1 MTSALLTQVATE
13 VLRSPDPDPLLS
25 QVAVEVLRT
34 DPKLARLDQVAVEV
48 LSLNVPEDL
57 TTPIAGEATASVTG
71 TAALTLGT
79 TLVGIAPAA
88 LSGTAN
94 LDNGATLIATG
105 RIEAT
110 PRARLAGAVAPAAN
124 TGNFF
129 LLF

>member
-1 MTSALLTQVATE
+1 MTSALLTQVAVE

-34 DPKLARLDQVAVEV
+34 DPKPALLSQVAVEV
-48 LSLNVPEDL
+48 LSLNVPEDF
-57 TTPIAGEATASVTG
+57 TQPIVGEIPAIITG
-71 TAALTLGT
+71 TAALSLGT
-79 TLVGIAPAA
+79 A
-88 LSGTAN
+88 LSGAIPGSVTGAAN
-94 LDNGATLIATG
+94 LDNGATLIAIG

-110 PRARLAGAVAPAAN
+110 PRARLAGAPAPSAN